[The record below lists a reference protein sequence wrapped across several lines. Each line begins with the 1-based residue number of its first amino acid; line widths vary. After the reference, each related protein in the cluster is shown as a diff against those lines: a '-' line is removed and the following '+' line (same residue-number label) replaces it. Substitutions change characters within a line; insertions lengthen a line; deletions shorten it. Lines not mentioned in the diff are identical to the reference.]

1 MKPMNDNRK
10 ENLDRIFKK
19 LFVSLSEAQSEVF
32 DSDLEEE

>member
-1 MKPMNDNRK
+1 MSDNRK

-32 DSDLEEE
+32 ASSKEED